1 MEKKW
6 NVVIDGRGKDSL
18 QIIDEILEARGIED
32 VEQFLNPTEE
42 DLVPFEQMRN
52 IDKAA
57 QVILDGV
64 ENDKKFFVHWDVDVD
79 GCSAGAIATKYLQYL
94 GAEVETGI
102 NEGKAHGIQDLD
114 LSLMDG
120 IDILWIVD
128 SIQKDIEPYLKVLEC
143 GVEKIVI
150 TDHHD
155 ISKELQ
161 DEMAENGNII
171 LVSSVVDYPNPAA
184 SGSVVTWKLCNYLD
198 WIELDDFSE
207 SLMELAATGA
217 VADMCSV
224 GTDSMENRYIC
235 SKGFSNTSNPGIKKI
250 NGGYEMNSQAVSFG
264 IAPRVNAANRVNRND
279 LAMDLFMKE
288 DNKEVLSIVKGLN
301 ECRELQNAV
310 VSELMP
316 DLLKQGE
323 EQINKKVMYFFLPS
337 DIDAEVAGLLGN
349 KLLERYQRPLFV
361 LRQKFVVDEE
371 TGEITGEE
379 FSGSSRA
386 IGVEDFKH
394 YVACTGI
401 GWQGGHPNAFG
412 CGIPVKDFK
421 QFQEFLEDML
431 ADVEFV
437 QETLVDVRL
446 DAEQITEDFVK
457 KLKAINKISGSGFPS
472 INVMIDGITD
482 YYVGYLS
489 NGKHLKIETPN
500 VTLIKW
506 NCSDEIELGQ
516 EISAIGTLDLSWFAR
531 RLTKQLIMSDFK
543 VEETL

>member
-6 NVVIDGRGKDSL
+6 NVVIDGRGKWPE
-18 QIIDEILEARGIED
+18 QIVDEILEARGIED
-32 VEQFLNPTEE
+32 VEHFLHPTEE
-42 DLVPFEQMRN
+42 DLVPFEQMKN
-52 IDKAA
+52 LDEAT

-64 ENDKKFFVHWDVDVD
+64 ENGKKFGVHWDVDVD

-94 GAEVETGI
+94 GAEVETFI

-128 SIQKDIEPYLKVLEC
+128 SIQKDIEPYLKVLES
-143 GVEKIVI
+143 GVKKIII

-161 DEMAENGNII
+161 DEMTENGNII
-171 LVSSVVDYPNPAA
+171 LVSSVVDYPNPWA
-184 SGSVVTWKLCNYLD
+184 SGSATTWKLVHYID
-198 WIELDDFSE
+198 WLELDDYSE
-207 SLMELAATGA
+207 TLTELAATGL

-224 GTDSMENRYIC
+224 GADSMENRYIC

-316 DLLKQGE
+316 DLLRQGE
-323 EQINKKVMYFFLPS
+323 EQIDKKVMYFFLPS
-337 DIDAEVAGLLGN
+337 EIDAEVAGLLGN
-349 KLLERYQRPLFV
+349 KLLELYQRPLLV
-361 LRQKFVVDEE
+361 LRQRFIVDEE

-379 FSGSSRA
+379 FSGSARA
-386 IGVEDFKH
+386 IGVEDFKR

-401 GWQGGHPNAFG
+401 GWAGGHPNAFG
-412 CGIPVKDFK
+412 LGIPVKDFK

-437 QETLVDVRL
+437 QETVVDVRL
-446 DAEQITEDFVK
+446 DAEEITEDLIK

-482 YYVGYLS
+482 YTVGYLS

-500 VTLIKW
+500 LTLIKW

-543 VEETL
+543 VEEAL